1 MRNFPTKKAYQPFDW
16 AISFRISLWTS
27 KIPTVALN
35 FNEYNSTKTFRR
47 TSIPCKYFQSMSNNN
62 ATITKYRF
70 YVFNPHST
78 RWKSYII
85 LQKSSINITIITIKL
100 NTSYEPHI
108 VIVNTITRL
117 KTNYSFI
124 YGCHFQVTTPCI
136 RRISISMGTIS
147 LLCVCLEFDTK
158 YTYTLY
164 DTNLLQKND
173 KHYTLSAIY
182 LQYYYY

>member
-1 MRNFPTKKAYQPFDW
+1 MNITLPKPFSKA
-16 AISFRISLWTS
+16 
-27 KIPTVALN
+27 
-35 FNEYNSTKTFRR
+35 
-47 TSIPCKYFQSMSNNN
+47 SIPCKYFQSMSNNN

-70 YVFNPHST
+70 YIFNPYST
-78 RWKSYII
+78 RWKSYIN
-85 LQKSSINITIITIKL
+85 LQKSSNNITIITVKL

-124 YGCHFQVTTPCI
+124 YGCHVHGNHSMYL
-136 RRISISMGTIS
+136 RISISMGTIS

-164 DTNLLQKND
+164 DTNLLQK
-173 KHYTLSAIY
+173 KW
-182 LQYYYY
+182 